1 MDDICIGGNDML
13 LKGAKCNIFIMR
25 ISGVV
30 PLLVFIPSF
39 WSLNNCSKIKRK
51 MRHWTLQDFYED
63 TCV

>member
-1 MDDICIGGNDML
+1 ML
-13 LKGAKCNIFIMR
+13 LKGAKSNIFIMR

-51 MRHWTLQDFYED
+51 MRLWTLQVFYED